1 MSTFEERLKF
11 ALSDAYELEREL
23 GGGGMSRVFVAT
35 ETSLGRKIVIKVLSP
50 ALTADVD
57 RGRFRRE
64 IMVAAQLQHPHI
76 VTLLSAGEV
85 DNVLYYTMP
94 FISGES
100 LKAALEN
107 GPLSVLEVVR
117 VLYHVS
123 EGLEYAHGQGVVHRD
138 IKPANVLRSG
148 TYSLITDFGVAKA
161 LNAAMPNSGMTS
173 TGMAVGTPAYMAPEQ
188 LAADAAADHRVD
200 LYALG
205 LLAYELLYGK
215 SPFAAI
221 SQQRILAAVLTQEPT
236 PLVEVRPDVPA
247 SLSKLVMRCLSKDP
261 ENRPANATEVLDSLD
276 MFATASG
283 EIRTMEHQIPRSQR
297 LTPTAVPRTTPTAT
311 ATAVPATTA
320 TEVPVPP
327 TSAQTATNEV
337 RTKPTGPS
345 PVKTK
350 TPHEELLYAETTPSP
365 SYAYDDG
372 YVPLK
377 KSRSKFFMSTIAV
390 LVLAATGAFLF
401 SQRSGGGSSSSTAVT
416 PQLGQPINDSPFV
429 QSSVP
434 RVALSESARVAAV
447 TQMLDSQ
454 AIKDSIRKAR
464 REAAKKAAAADSA
477 RRALEA
483 RTARETTLA
492 KARAAAASMLADA
505 NARKSFM
512 QGATHMGGLLGTQR
526 KGDLQTQID
535 ALQPFLSRSGLSYEQ
550 FRSLMQGSGIK
561 LYDEFGRMLP
571 AVLQRFASGG

>member
-247 SLSKLVMRCLSKDP
+247 SLSRLVMRCLSKDP
-261 ENRPANATEVLDSLD
+261 ENRPANATEVLDTLD

-297 LTPTAVPRTTPTAT
+297 LTPTAVPRTTPT

-365 SYAYDDG
+365 SYVYDDG

-377 KSRSKFFMSTIAV
+377 KSRSKFFMSTVAV

-401 SQRSGGGSSSSTAVT
+401 SQRSGGGSSSSAAVT

-434 RVALSESARVAAV
+434 RAALSESARVAAAIQ
-447 TQMLDSQ
+447 TLDSQ

-483 RTARETTLA
+483 
-492 KARAAAASMLADA
+492 
-505 NARKSFM
+505 
-512 QGATHMGGLLGTQR
+512 
-526 KGDLQTQID
+526 
-535 ALQPFLSRSGLSYEQ
+535 
-550 FRSLMQGSGIK
+550 
-561 LYDEFGRMLP
+561 
-571 AVLQRFASGG
+571 

>member
-261 ENRPANATEVLDSLD
+261 ENRPANATEVLDTLD

-311 ATAVPATTA
+311 AVPATTV
-320 TEVPVPP
+320 TEVPVPSP
-327 TSAQTATNEV
+327 SGQAATNEV

-365 SYAYDDG
+365 SYVYDDG

-377 KSRSKFFMSTIAV
+377 KSRSKFFMSTVAV

-401 SQRSGGGSSSSTAVT
+401 SQRSGGGSSSSAAVT

-464 REAAKKAAAADSA
+464 REAAKKAAASDSA

-571 AVLQRFASGG
+571 AALQRFASGG

>member
-123 EGLEYAHGQGVVHRD
+123 EALEYAHGQGVVHRD

-188 LAADAAADHRVD
+188 LAGDASADHRVD

-205 LLAYELLYGK
+205 LLAYELLHGAL
-215 SPFAAI
+215 PFAA
-221 SQQRILAAVLTQEPT
+221 SSPQRILAAILTQEPT

-247 SLSKLVMRCLSKDP
+247 SLSNLVMRCLSKEP
-261 ENRPANATEVLDSLD
+261 ENRPANATEVLDTLD

-283 EIRTMEHQIPRSQR
+283 EIRTMEHRVPRSQR
-297 LTPTAVPRTTPTAT
+297 LTPTAVPRTTPTAVPVT
-311 ATAVPATTA
+311 AA
-320 TEVPVPP
+320 TEVPVAP
-327 TSAQTATNEV
+327 TPAQTVTNEV
-337 RTKPTGPS
+337 PPAPTVPS

-350 TPHEELLYAETTPSP
+350 TPHEELLYAETAPAP
-365 SYAYDDG
+365 SYVYDDG
-372 YVPLK
+372 YVPAK
-377 KSRSKFFMSTIAV
+377 KNRSKLFMGTVAV

-401 SQRSGGGSSSSTAVT
+401 SQRSGDGSSSSAAVT
-416 PQLGQPINDSPFV
+416 PQLGQPINDTPFV

-434 RVALSESARVAAV
+434 SVAQSESARVAAA
-447 TQMLDSQ
+447 TQTLDSQ
-454 AIKDSIRKAR
+454 AIKDSIRKTR
-464 REAAKKAAAADSA
+464 KQAALKAAAADSA
-477 RRALEA
+477 RKALEA
-483 RTARETTLA
+483 RAARETSRS
-492 KARAAAASMLADA
+492 KARAAVASMLADA

-512 QGATHMGGLLGTQR
+512 EGATHKGGLLGARR

-535 ALQPFLSRSGLSYEQ
+535 ALQPFLSRSGLTYER
-550 FRSLMQGSGIK
+550 FKAVMQESGVK

-571 AVLQRFASGG
+571 DALQQFANSGG